1 MTTVD
6 PPRRGAAAKGGATRA
21 MIVDTAIEIFGET
34 GYLGTSLR
42 DIAGRCGL
50 THPGL
55 LYHFPTKEALLMAA
69 LTRRDEQD
77 GVDNPTHGLP
87 GRETLASLVRTARVN
102 ATRRGIVE
110 LYATLSAESTH
121 QGHPAHEY
129 FQERY
134 RSLLG
139 DLTLA
144 FEDLSQTG
152 GLREGVVPA
161 MAAAQT
167 VALMDGLQIQWLL
180 DGGAT
185 DMAGALAD
193 FVDRLLVVPLE
204 A

>member
-42 DIAGRCGL
+42 DIAARCGL

-77 GVDNPTHGLP
+77 GVDNPTHGRP
-87 GRETLASLVRTARVN
+87 GRDTLASLVRTARVN
-102 ATRRGIVE
+102 ARRRGIVE

-121 QGHPAHEY
+121 PGHPAHAY
-129 FQERY
+129 FQDRY
-134 RSLLG
+134 RSLLA

-144 FEDLSQTG
+144 LEDLAQAG
-152 GLREGVVPA
+152 ELRAGVRPDV
-161 MAAAQT
+161 AARQI
-167 VALMDGLQIQWLL
+167 VAVMDGLQVQWLL

-193 FVDRLLVVPLE
+193 FLDRLLVAPLE